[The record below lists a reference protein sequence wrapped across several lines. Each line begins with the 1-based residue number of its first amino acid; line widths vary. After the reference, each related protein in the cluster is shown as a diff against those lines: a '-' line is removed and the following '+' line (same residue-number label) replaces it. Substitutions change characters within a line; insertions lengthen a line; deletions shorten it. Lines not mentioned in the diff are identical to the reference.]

1 MKIAGSVIFIVSVLW
16 VCLGQAAAKPDLS
29 GVWRLDGSRSKVDPN
44 VAEITKDYVVTIVQK
59 ESEIR
64 MTTSYQKDGRNVIE
78 KSTYYTDG
86 RNEID
91 LRTGRKDDESTTRWR
106 GNKLVRRI
114 TSKIL
119 GNVQTYP
126 RFEAITIE
134 EWELSADGKTLTL
147 NLTFGGIRMGKFRY
161 VFNRTS

>member
-1 MKIAGSVIFIVSVLW
+1 MKVAGSVIFIVSVLW
-16 VCLGQAAAKPDLS
+16 VCLGQTTAKPDLS
-29 GVWRLDGSRSKVDPN
+29 GVWRLDESRSKVDPS

-64 MTTSYQKDGRNVIE
+64 MTTSYQKEGRNVIE

-86 RNEID
+86 RPEID
-91 LRTGRKDDESTTRWR
+91 LRTGRKVEGSTTRWR

-114 TSKIL
+114 ATKMVDNLPI
-119 GNVQTYP
+119 
-126 RFEAITIE
+126 EAVTIE

-147 NLTFGGIRMGKFRY
+147 NLTFGGVRMGKFRY